1 MFTFTGELGWEFYVE
16 NSRAV
21 KLYKAVMKNK
31 EKYNISHIGGYA
43 INSMRIEKGF
53 RLWGA
58 EVKNLFV
65 VMVFVYSFKVLASIF
80 FFESTLLHR
89 FWLTFG

>member
-1 MFTFTGELGWEFYVE
+1 MTSSKRNLTFLFSGELGWEFYVE

-21 KLYKAVMKNK
+21 ELYRAIMESG
-31 EKYNISHIGGYA
+31 EKYNIGHIGGYA

-58 EVKNLFV
+58 EVQQSLKIL
-65 VMVFVYSFKVLASIF
+65 
-80 FFESTLLHR
+80 
-89 FWLTFG
+89 